1 MQDDVVDT
9 TALTSMSGMTE
20 LSDVVV
26 ADRYRLG
33 APLGQ
38 GAMANVYRAA
48 DLRLNRDVAIKL
60 FHPGQDATVRIR
72 FGAEAQALARL
83 SHPGLVGIYDAGVD
97 DDRPYLVMEL
107 VDGESLR
114 DLLLAGPLAPAEVTA
129 LGARLA
135 AALAHVHANDVVHRD
150 IKPSNIVLDAQALPH
165 LADFGIA
172 LLVDA
177 ARMTGSNEILGTAA
191 YLAPEQ
197 ILGDP
202 VGAPADVYSLGLVL
216 LECLTGE
223 LEYPG
228 VSKVESA
235 LARLHRPPRMP
246 ADLSPA
252 LAELL
257 TSMTARCPADRP
269 TAAECAIRL
278 AGVGGGRSLSRRH
291 KGSGVLVGWRRFAI
305 AGSSLVIAIIASAWM
320 LTSLLPRFSPS
331 TASPGVSTRPYGT
344 TDRGPAAFPPGPM
357 RVAVPMA
364 VEGPAFSGGAPRTT
378 TSTSPHGGGP
388 ADAVMISTLDA
399 PSPATTVET
408 TNAPLV
414 FGPSEPP
421 TTTPTPTTEDPPG
434 KHHPPRTT
442 LRHDRPTT
450 TSNPS

>member
-9 TALTSMSGMTE
+9 TALTSMSGMAE
-20 LSDVVV
+20 LSEAVV
-26 ADRYRLG
+26 AERYRLG
-33 APLGQ
+33 VPLGQ
-38 GAMANVYRAA
+38 GAMANVYRAV

-97 DDRPYLVMEL
+97 GDDRPYLVMDL

-114 DLLLAGPLAPAEVTA
+114 DHLLAGPLTPPEAMA

-150 IKPSNIVLDAQALPH
+150 VKPSNIVLDAQALPH

-172 LLVDA
+172 LLLDA
-177 ARMTGSNEILGTAA
+177 ARMTSSNEILGTAA

-235 LARLHRPPRMP
+235 LARLHRPPRVP
-246 ADLSPA
+246 ANVPPA
-252 LAELL
+252 LASLL
-257 TSMTARCPADRP
+257 TAMTARCPADRP
-269 TAAECAIRL
+269 TAAECAVRL
-278 AGVGGGRSLSRRH
+278 SGGRALSRRR
-291 KGSGVLVGWRRFAI
+291 KGSRPAVLVGWRRFAM
-305 AGSSLVIAIIASAWM
+305 AGSTLAIAIITSAWM
-320 LTSLLPRFSPS
+320 LTSLLPGFSPS
-331 TASPGVSTRPYGT
+331 TAVTGVPTRHYGT
-344 TDRGPAAFPPGPM
+344 MDRVPAAAVPPV
-357 RVAVPMA
+357 RVRAAVPMA
-364 VEGPAFSGGAPRTT
+364 AEGPEFPGNAPTT
-378 TSTSPHGGGP
+378 TSTGPQGTPANAVMVATPNGP
-388 ADAVMISTLDA
+388 A
-399 PSPATTVET
+399 T
-408 TNAPLV
+408 TNAPAA
-414 FGPSEPP
+414 FGPAQSGSP
-421 TTTPTPTTEDPPG
+421 TTTPTKT
-434 KHHPPRTT
+434 KHHPPRTPA
-442 LRHDRPTT
+442 HHKPTT
-450 TSNPS
+450 TTSPG

>member
-9 TALTSMSGMTE
+9 TALTSMSGMAS
-20 LSDVVV
+20 SDAVV

-38 GAMANVYRAA
+38 GAMANVYRAV

-97 DDRPYLVMEL
+97 DDDRPYLVMDL

-114 DLLLAGPLAPAEVTA
+114 DRLLAGPLAAPEAMA

-150 IKPSNIVLDAQALPH
+150 VKPSNIVLDAQALPH

-172 LLVDA
+172 LLLDA

-202 VGAPADVYSLGLVL
+202 VGASADVYSLGLVL

-235 LARLHRPPRMP
+235 LARLHRPPRVP
-246 ADLSPA
+246 ADVPPA
-252 LAELL
+252 LATLL
-257 TSMTARCPADRP
+257 TAMTARCPADRP
-269 TAAECAIRL
+269 TAAECAVRL
-278 AGVGGGRSLSRRH
+278 SGGRSLSRRR
-291 KGSGVLVGWRRFAI
+291 KGSRPAVLVGWRRFAV
-305 AGSSLVIAIIASAWM
+305 AGSSLAIAIIASAWM
-320 LTSLLPRFSPS
+320 LTSLMPRFSPS
-331 TASPGVSTRPYGT
+331 TAIPGVPTRHYGT
-344 TDRGPAAFPPGPM
+344 TDRVPAAAASPGRV

-364 VEGPAFSGGAPRTT
+364 AEGPEFDGGAPTT
-378 TSTSPHGGGP
+378 TSTGP
-388 ADAVMISTLDA
+388 PINAVMAVT
-399 PSPATTVET
+399 PNGPVTTPATTNPPV
-408 TNAPLV
+408 A
-414 FGPSEPP
+414 FGPSQSGSP
-421 TTTPTPTTEDPPG
+421 TTTPTKT
-434 KHHPPRTT
+434 KHHPPRTPV
-442 LRHDRPTT
+442 RHKPTAT
-450 TSNPS
+450 PGLG

>member
-1 MQDDVVDT
+1 MQDD
-9 TALTSMSGMTE
+9 
-20 LSDVVV
+20 VV

-33 APLGQ
+33 TPLGH

-60 FHPGQDATVRIR
+60 FHPGQDATVRVR

-97 DDRPYLVMEL
+97 NDRPYLVMEL

-114 DLLLAGPLAPAEVTA
+114 DLLLAGPLPPAEVTA

-150 IKPSNIVLDAQALPH
+150 IKPSNIVLDAQRQPH

-172 LLVDA
+172 LLLDA

-235 LARLHRPPRMP
+235 LARLHRAPRMP
-246 ADLSPA
+246 AGLPPA

-257 TSMTARCPADRP
+257 TAMTARCPTDRP
-269 TAAECAIRL
+269 TAAECGIRL
-278 AGVGGGRSLSRRH
+278 SGVGRLSRRH
-291 KGSGVLVGWRRFAI
+291 KGSAVFVGWRRFAI
-305 AGSSLVIAIIASAWM
+305 AGSSLAIAIIASAWM

-331 TASPGVSTRPYGT
+331 QASPGISTRLYGT
-344 TDRGPAAFPPGPM
+344 TDPAPAAPPPDPM
-357 RVAVPMA
+357 HVAMA
-364 VEGPAFSGGAPRTT
+364 AEAPAVTGTPRAT
-378 TSTSPHGGGP
+378 TSPHSP
-388 ADAVMISTLDA
+388 PPDVVMISTPDV
-399 PSPATTVET
+399 PSPATTTDT
-408 TNAPLV
+408 TNAPVV
-414 FGPSEPP
+414 FGSSETPTTTPTETTDSDPPTKHRPPRTIVRRHPP
-421 TTTPTPTTEDPPG
+421 TTTPNPG
-434 KHHPPRTT
+434 
-442 LRHDRPTT
+442 
-450 TSNPS
+450 